1 MIIYFETEQKT
12 LYMEEMS
19 KVKAK
24 HEQELNEHNAEVQRY
39 ANKLSQFETRY
50 EQSAAQLHN
59 MNTRFLDMYKE
70 NEIMKSKLRNY
81 ENSATFQSLNPSSSG
96 MPSNFME
103 KIRGETLYNRRSR
116 PKLTL
121 PVQAGSEFKMEDE
134 EGELFDNTYLDHMQS
149 GGRFSLS
156 GRDSLTQEEI
166 QRRNSMVPAHLRSS
180 YMAQYQTQTDENVPQ
195 VFGCRPP
202 THRRSSNFFLF

>member
-1 MIIYFETEQKT
+1 
-12 LYMEEMS
+12 MEEMS

-39 ANKLSQFETRY
+39 TNKLSQFETRY

-59 MNTRFLDMYKE
+59 MNEKYLVMYKE

-81 ENSATFQSLNPSSSG
+81 ENSVTFQSLTPSSSG

-103 KIRGETLYNRRSR
+103 KIRGKTLSDSRRH

-121 PVQAGSEFKMEDE
+121 PVRAGSEFKMEDE
-134 EGELFDNTYLDHMQS
+134 EGELFDNTYLDQMKS

-156 GRDSLTQEEI
+156 GRDSLTFDEI
-166 QRRNSMVPAHLRSS
+166 QKRNSMVPPHLRSS
-180 YMAQYQTQTDENVPQ
+180 YLPQYQTQTLDENALQ
-195 VFGCRPP
+195 VIYRRLPSLCR
-202 THRRSSNFFLF
+202 LFKLLF